1 MNIEPKGNEI
11 YAKRSVNIGDVSIE
25 INIMYPDKIIYWFN
39 ESLPILYG

>member
-25 INIMYPDKIIYWFN
+25 INDPDKISTGLMN
-39 ESLPILYG
+39 H